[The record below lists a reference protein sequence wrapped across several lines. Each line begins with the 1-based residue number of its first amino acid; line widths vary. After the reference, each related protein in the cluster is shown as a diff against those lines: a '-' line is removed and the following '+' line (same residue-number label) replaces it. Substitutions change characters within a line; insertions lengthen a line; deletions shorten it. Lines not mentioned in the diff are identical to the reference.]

1 MNLFPSCPFCRQPVP
16 NTEREMNER
25 REIRSKANDPAAI
38 CFAGLE
44 HLEKGNKHRAFAYF
58 TKAAELGDVEAHYQL
73 SNMYQL
79 GLSVRKDGR
88 KVYYLGEG
96 VEKNVGKEIYHLEE
110 AAIGGHPE
118 ARHRLGVHEW
128 SNGNFER
135 AVKHWIIAARHG
147 YNESI
152 KQLMKIFKLS
162 SSGNEG
168 AIERDERDE
177 REVGHKP
184 TYVSKEVLDATLRA
198 HKAAVDA
205 TKSPQR
211 EAAERRVKNQGN
223 AKCWI

>member
-1 MNLFPSCPFCRQPVP
+1 MNSFPSCPFCRKPVP

-25 REIRSKANDPAAI
+25 RKIRSKANDPAAI

-44 HLEKGNKHRAFAYF
+44 HLEKGNKNRAFEYF

-79 GLSVRKDGR
+79 GLGVRKDGR
-88 KVYYLGEG
+88 KSLHY
-96 VEKNVGKEIYHLEE
+96 LEE

-118 ARHRLGVHEW
+118 ARNNLGVYEW

-135 AVKHWIIAARHG
+135 AARHWIIAARHG
-147 YNESI
+147 YNESM

-162 SSGNEG
+162 RSGNEG
-168 AIERDERDE
+168 AIERDERDD
-177 REVGHKP
+177 REVGQKYK
-184 TYVSKEVLDATLRA
+184 TGFVSKEVLDATLRA

-211 EAAERRVKNQGN
+211 EAAERRVKNKGN